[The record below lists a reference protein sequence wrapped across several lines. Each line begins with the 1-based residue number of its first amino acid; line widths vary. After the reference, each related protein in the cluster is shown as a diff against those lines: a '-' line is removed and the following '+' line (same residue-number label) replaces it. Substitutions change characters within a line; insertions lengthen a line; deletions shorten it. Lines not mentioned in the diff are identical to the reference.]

1 MHASRVFLHNSCSTG
16 DCDRGHQNL
25 GIREY
30 FSENA
35 IFLGLGGNK
44 NLRGHPLSM
53 YAKFSEKLTFLTP
66 CAYQGVRNVG
76 FSENFAF
83 VLNG

>member
-16 DCDRGHQNL
+16 DRDRGHQNL

-30 FSENA
+30 FSEDA

-76 FSENFAF
+76 FSENFAY